1 MQRDGGGGGKG
12 LQDSDCL
19 LFINVFLVDWL
30 PRPLGKLQSF
40 PLFVFQFP
48 VSVSLFTFHFF
59 LTNWSPWKRGGG
71 GEGVNKIYYTHV
83 CKWVQ
88 FLGDSDGIIESVC
101 AEKSERRPTK
111 KIANSVNYIKW
122 TSQKLKIYARRQD
135 KAGAER
141 GGRGEKERGQTDRQ
155 SHVRVVAESIRT
167 DVPVR
172 ELFSFFA
179 FLWHMWAS
187 GTGLI
192 YSNKSGK
199 LVR

>member
-1 MQRDGGGGGKG
+1 MLGTHRHKGGWSAKGGGGGGKG

-59 LTNWSPWKRGGG
+59 LTNWSPWKRGG
-71 GEGVNKIYYTHV
+71 
-83 CKWVQ
+83 
-88 FLGDSDGIIESVC
+88 
-101 AEKSERRPTK
+101 ERGSQQNILYACMQMSSISGRFRRHYRERVRRKKREETDK

-179 FLWHMWAS
+179 FLWHM
-187 GTGLI
+187 
-192 YSNKSGK
+192 
-199 LVR
+199 